1 VILTVKNI
9 WRRKYFLRLLLCLML
24 IACSGCSHEDNNNK
38 DGNSELQIESPPL
51 LLAADFDNL
60 LSTELLALD
69 VDNAPT
75 IFRSIQLRMIALAD
89 LSLKGFDDLGAS
101 QHLANRL
108 MAKPAARKVTILEA
122 SSEKC
127 LQNSDNRDDKIVESN
142 LWNDKNND
150 KVPSMGDE
158 WIYVS
163 WNCQALDSTT
173 ITNGIIT
180 YSGMGS
186 QLDITNTEFKNHQMA
201 MNFEISYLAGNSVL
215 FKNAVVVFTRQA
227 QQASF
232 QLTADQIGVLTDG
245 EASYLFKDI
254 EFSASMPYEL
264 TNNEQL
270 IAIGRQQI
278 SLSGSY
284 YDALLAGYIRFS
296 SLDDYPLNYDF
307 VPAKLSSG
315 EMLLLGALSHGI
327 SVSMQP
333 DSDNTLLFTSSTE
346 SKNSKQYAWSE
357 VVLTEF
363 NLVQLLTEW
372 ESIF

>member
-1 VILTVKNI
+1 MTQAGKNI
-9 WRRKYFLRLLLCLML
+9 WRREYFFRLLLCLML
-24 IACSGCSHEDNNNK
+24 IVCSGCFHEDNN
-38 DGNSELQIESPPL
+38 DNSELQIESPPL

-101 QHLANRL
+101 QHFANRL
-108 MAKPAARKVTILEA
+108 IAKPVARKVTILDA

-127 LQNSDNRDDKIVESN
+127 LQNPDNRDDKIVESN

-150 KVPSMGDE
+150 AVPSMGDE

-180 YSGMGS
+180 YSGMAS

-201 MNFEISYLAGNSVL
+201 LNFEISYLAGNSVL
-215 FKNAVVVFTRQA
+215 FKNTIVVFTRQA

-245 EASYLFKDI
+245 KVSYLFKDI

-270 IAIGRQQI
+270 IAAGGQQI
-278 SLSGSY
+278 SLSGLY
-284 YDALLAGYIRFS
+284 YDASLAGYIRFS

-315 EMLLLGALSHGI
+315 DMLLLGALSHGI
-327 SVSMQP
+327 FVSMQP
-333 DSDNTLLFTSSTE
+333 DSDTLLFTSSTD
-346 SKNSKQYAWSE
+346 SQNSKQYAWSE